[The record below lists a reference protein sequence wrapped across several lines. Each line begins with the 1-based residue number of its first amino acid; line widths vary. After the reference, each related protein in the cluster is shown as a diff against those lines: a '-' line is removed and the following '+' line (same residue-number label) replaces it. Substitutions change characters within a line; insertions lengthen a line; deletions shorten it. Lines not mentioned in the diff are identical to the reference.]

1 MGITLITY
9 TGFYLLNQK
18 IVKSL
23 ATESDILNDELK
35 KVIRVF
41 EFVENYDF
49 GKNKNISELCSPLT
63 NKQTSPSTSLKK
75 INNVITALSF
85 RNNPVIWNFAILIFP
100 LDYYLAYRIEI
111 YKSQLIE
118 LFPEWLTVRNKLE
131 VFISLANYAYLNPDN
146 FYPEIIEGSNQIH
159 FKAEQ
164 LGHPLI
170 PFDQK
175 KKNNYELHSNGSIS
189 IITGSNMSGKS
200 TFLRTVGI
208 NVCLAYTG
216 APVDAKYMSLG
227 MMNLFTCIKV
237 SDSIVDGISYFYAEV
252 QRLKQLV
259 LLLENENK
267 YPVLFLIDE
276 IFKGTN
282 NRERLIGS
290 RSMIKALV
298 DKKGAGLISTH
309 DLELIHLAEENPSI
323 KNFHFKE
330 EISGGRM
337 IFDYT
342 LREGPCPS
350 TNALEI
356 MRANGLP
363 VE

>member
-1 MGITLITY
+1 MFT
-9 TGFYLLNQK
+9 
-18 IVKSL
+18 
-23 ATESDILNDELK
+23 
-35 KVIRVF
+35 
-41 EFVENYDF
+41 
-49 GKNKNISELCSPLT
+49 LT
-63 NKQTSPSTSLKK
+63 NKEISPSTRLKK
-75 INNVITALSF
+75 INRVITTLSF
-85 RNNPVIWNFAILIFP
+85 RNNPVVWNLAVIIFP
-100 LDYYLAYRIEI
+100 LDYYLAY
-111 YKSQLIE
+111 LIE
-118 LFPEWLTVRNKLE
+118 SYKEQVKKLLPEWLEVRNKLE

-146 FYPEIIEGSNQIH
+146 SYPELLDGNNQIH

-175 KKNNYELHSNGSIS
+175 KTNNFELHSNGNIS

-200 TFLRTVGI
+200 TFLRTIGI
-208 NVCLAYTG
+208 NVCLAYAG
-216 APVDAKYMSLG
+216 APVDAKYMSIG
-227 MMNLFTCIKV
+227 MMKLFTCIKV

-252 QRLKQLV
+252 QRLKQLI
-259 LLLENENK
+259 LLLEKENK

-290 RSMIKALV
+290 RSMIKSLLN
-298 DKKGAGLISTH
+298 KKGAGLISTH
-309 DLELIHLAEENPSI
+309 DLELIHLADENAAI
-323 KNFHFKE
+323 KNYHFKE
-330 EISGGRM
+330 DISEGKM

-356 MRANGLP
+356 MRINGLP